1 MVKEGQMYEVKV
13 PASTANLGPGFD
25 SFGLALQLYLK
36 IRFRLAEKTTI
47 KTIGKNLEILPQDE
61 SNLIYKS
68 IKYLFDLENK
78 QIPYISMEIESD
90 IPLSKGL
97 GSSGTAIVGG
107 LFVANKLLGNLKTTE
122 EIFEIATKLEGH
134 SDNVGASIFGD
145 FVVTAYDGESKAQIA
160 TLSFP
165 KSLKVVLMIPKYT
178 LSTEVARGLIPDKIP
193 LKDVSFNIGHS
204 SLLLTYILT
213 DQVDK
218 MHLAMKDRVHQPYRQ
233 KNIKGL
239 QKALYLSEKK
249 GLFCSA
255 LSGAGPTILFFA
267 KDENLPEVYE
277 IINLLRI
284 EENLE
289 VEIMTVSPATE
300 GTSISNL

>member
-1 MVKEGQMYEVKV
+1 MVEEAYMYEVKV

-25 SFGLALQLYLK
+25 SFGLALQIYLTIK
-36 IRFRLAEKTTI
+36 FRLAEKTTI
-47 KTIGKNLEILPQDE
+47 KIIGNNLESLPQDE

-68 IKYLFDLENK
+68 MKYLFDLENET
-78 QIPYISMEIESD
+78 IPNVAMEIKSD
-90 IPLSKGL
+90 IPLSRGL

-107 LFVANKLLGNLKTTE
+107 LFIANQLLGNLKTKE
-122 EIFEIATKLEGH
+122 ELFQIATKLEGH

-145 FVVTAYDGESKAQIA
+145 FVVTAYDGEEKVQIS

-165 KSLKVVLMIPKYT
+165 RSLKIVLLIPKYT
-178 LSTEVARGLIPDKIP
+178 LSTELARGLIPDKIP

-204 SLLLTYILT
+204 SLLLAYILT
-213 DQVDK
+213 NQVEK

-239 QKALYLSEKK
+239 QAALELSEKS
-249 GLFCSA
+249 GIFCTA

-267 KDENLPEVYE
+267 KTEDLTEVYE

-284 EENLE
+284 KENLE
-289 VEIMTVSPATE
+289 VEVMTVSPATD
-300 GTSISNL
+300 GTSISKL